1 MINLASLSALI
12 RSLRHTGGIDAPAM
26 PVPRVASVTPVA
38 ADDAGAMTATGV
50 RTSTLSRTAMAG
62 VEADGAE
69 HAAARPAR
77 DMLGPLTSA
86 STAAAARSAVAANS
100 PTAEPPRSTAL
111 DFTDG
116 ARLLQA
122 ALRGSGLRTPT
133 PPAISSEKPLVFAAN
148 SPAHELARGLA
159 NAVAGSGLFY
169 ESHLARAL
177 QRDYP
182 AAALAR
188 EPQSSWTTP
197 TAMTEFASSTA
208 NAALPEAASS
218 MLTRQLDALDT
229 RALLWTGDVW
239 PGQRATIGFSE
250 QEHAREANDPD
261 VIPPAAAW
269 KLRLSIDLP
278 TLGRVEA
285 TLDLRADTLD
295 VALAAPSG
303 ETQRRLASARDELTS
318 SLADANVTLARFD
331 VRADRE
337 P

>member
-12 RSLRHTGGIDAPAM
+12 RSLRHNGGIDAPAT

-38 ADDAGAMTATGV
+38 ADDAGAMTSTVV
-50 RTSTLSRTAMAG
+50 RTATSSRTATIG
-62 VEADGAE
+62 IEADGAE
-69 HAAARPAR
+69 HTASRPGR
-77 DMLGPLTSA
+77 DVLALATA

-122 ALRGSGLRTPT
+122 ALRGTGLRTPT
-133 PPAISSEKPLVFAAN
+133 PPAITSEKPLVFAAN

-188 EPQSSWTTP
+188 EPQSSWTA

-331 VRADRE
+331 VRADPE

>member
-1 MINLASLSALI
+1 M
-12 RSLRHTGGIDAPAM
+12 
-26 PVPRVASVTPVA
+26 A
-38 ADDAGAMTATGV
+38 ATLV
-50 RTSTLSRTAMAG
+50 RTSTASRTALPG
-62 VEADGAE
+62 IVDEGAE
-69 HAAARPAR
+69 HAAARSGREVAA
-77 DMLGPLTSA
+77 PLTSA
-86 STAAAARSAVAANS
+86 PTTAASRFAAAANS

-111 DFTDG
+111 DFTDA

-133 PPAISSEKPLVFAAN
+133 PPAITSEMPLVLAAS
-148 SPAHELARGLA
+148 SPSHELARALA

-188 EPQSSWTTP
+188 EPQSSWSAS
-197 TAMTEFASSTA
+197 TASTESSTA

-239 PGQRATIGFSE
+239 RGQRATITFSE
-250 QEHAREANDPD
+250 QERAQDAANDAD
-261 VIPPAAAW
+261 VATPAAAW
-269 KLRLSIDLP
+269 KLRLSIDMP

-285 TLDLRADTLD
+285 ILDLRADALD
-295 VALAAPSG
+295 VALAAGSG
-303 ETQRRLASARDELTS
+303 ETRRRLQSGKHELTA
-318 SLADANVTLARFD
+318 SLADANVALGRFD
-331 VRADRE
+331 VRSD
-337 P
+337 PG